1 MFKIAHR
8 GSTLKTYISN
18 GETHYLKFPE
28 NSLLSYLNAIEDKFD
43 MIEADI
49 QYTKDNIL
57 IMFHDNY
64 IQSQKINNLTYQDI
78 LKINNDIITLDTF
91 CNEVLPFIKVIF
103 DIKGNKKTAELLVR
117 FLENNDIS
125 LKNAYFSSFNR
136 YHLEILNEYDS
147 NLTLGVIYDGT
158 LVDKEKLLLIQL
170 FNIKF
175 VSIWWENLEDS
186 EIDFYRQKNI
196 KVFTWTNKTYKDYRY
211 INKKVDGIISDYL
224 F

>member
-1 MFKIAHR
+1 
-8 GSTLKTYISN
+8 
-18 GETHYLKFPE
+18 
-28 NSLLSYLNAIEDKFD
+28 
-43 MIEADI
+43 
-49 QYTKDNIL
+49 
-57 IMFHDNY
+57 
-64 IQSQKINNLTYQDI
+64 LTYQDI

>member
-1 MFKIAHR
+1 M
-8 GSTLKTYISN
+8 
-18 GETHYLKFPE
+18 
-28 NSLLSYLNAIEDKFD
+28 
-43 MIEADI
+43 
-49 QYTKDNIL
+49 
-57 IMFHDNY
+57 
-64 IQSQKINNLTYQDI
+64 
-78 LKINNDIITLDTF
+78 
-91 CNEVLPFIKVIF
+91 
-103 DIKGNKKTAELLVR
+103 
-117 FLENNDIS
+117 
-125 LKNAYFSSFNR
+125 KNAYFSSFNR